1 VTLSFVLTLISS
13 PAQPA
18 LDPDVIATAR
28 AALTEAGAAGEE
40 MRWLA
45 PAIACDL
52 FFDGISAPVA
62 IDAVRQY
69 LGDLA
74 IDICAQPI
82 LHRRKSLLIADMDST
97 IIGQECI
104 VELADYAGR
113 RDEVAAITERAM
125 MGELAFA
132 DALAERA
139 RMLAGLS
146 LAEMERAYAERIRLN
161 PGAATLVRTMRAN
174 GALTALVSGGF
185 TFFTKRVAKMAGFH
199 SDQANDLEME
209 DGKVTGNILPPI
221 LDRSAKQIAL
231 EKIAKENA
239 IDVIATLAVGDGA
252 NDIAMLQVAG
262 LGVAYRARPL
272 VAAAAKAQINHADL
286 TGLLYLQGYCR
297 EEFEN

>member
-1 VTLSFVLTLISS
+1 M
-13 PAQPA
+13 
-18 LDPDVIATAR
+18 IATAR